1 MLNHAGAPA
10 RKSNRIARVKSEAPI
25 TRKERCAIPFPLVG
39 FSAARSSVRGPFSLS
54 RHAAFALLPSATFS
68 APAADQPR
76 RGPPAGLNSAAAVA
90 AHFPPIF
97 GLSLGSGFWRN
108 LDGTKKKRDHRLP
121 EISPV
126 FGLGKGV
133 DRQCR
138 PQRSQQ
144 PRDETS
150 Q

>member
-1 MLNHAGAPA
+1 MNHAGAPSLVA

-25 TRKERCAIPFPLVG
+25 TRRKERCAIPLPLVG
-39 FSAARSSVRGPFSLS
+39 FSVARSLVRGPFLSL
-54 RHAAFALLPSATFS
+54 ALLPSATFS

-108 LDGTKKKRDHRLP
+108 LDGTKKKRDQRLP

-133 DRQCR
+133 DLRVR
-138 PQRSQQ
+138 NL
-144 PRDETS
+144 E
-150 Q
+150 

>member
-1 MLNHAGAPA
+1 MRDSASA
-10 RKSNRIARVKSEAPI
+10 RWLFGHSFLGWFGS
-25 TRKERCAIPFPLVG
+25 
-39 FSAARSSVRGPFSLS
+39 GPFLHSLFLAP
-54 RHAAFALLPSATFS
+54 HAAIALLPSATFS

-108 LDGTKKKRDHRLP
+108 LDGTKKKRDQRLP

-133 DRQCR
+133 DLRVR
-138 PQRSQQ
+138 NL
-144 PRDETS
+144 E
-150 Q
+150 

>member
-1 MLNHAGAPA
+1 M
-10 RKSNRIARVKSEAPI
+10 KSEAPI
-25 TRKERCAIPFPLVG
+25 TRRKERYAIPLPLGRSFVVRRFGAPFPL
-39 FSAARSSVRGPFSLS
+39 ALPPYHLRS
-54 RHAAFALLPSATFS
+54 SATFS

-108 LDGTKKKRDHRLP
+108 LDGTKKKRDQRLP

-126 FGLGKGV
+126 FG
-133 DRQCR
+133 
-138 PQRSQQ
+138 
-144 PRDETS
+144 
-150 Q
+150 